1 MSKILLCQL
10 GASKIEQLGP
20 DLIQKGYDVVVVS
33 DQEEWGASP
42 LSQVDVILVD
52 ASCGLDGTPSC
63 RALSLSYPGTPLIL
77 LVAQNTPFCKECKL
91 LTGDNVLRL
100 PFTTR
105 KVTNRLNKLANCH
118 QGEILRVGALTLNL
132 ETRCVYRGHAIQRL
146 TPKQAGLLEVFM
158 RHPGQTL
165 TRKFLME
172 TIWNT
177 DYLGDTRT
185 LDVHVRWLRERIEE
199 DPSSP
204 QYLRTVRGV
213 GYRFGVPD
221 ENKV

>member
-1 MSKILLCQL
+1 MSKILLCQF

-33 DQEEWGASP
+33 DQEEWSASP
-42 LSQVDVILVD
+42 LSQVDAILVD

-77 LVAQNTPFCKECKL
+77 LVAQDTPFSKECKL

-105 KVTNRLNKLANCH
+105 KVTNRLSKLANCH
-118 QGEILRVGALTLNL
+118 QGEILRVGALALNL
-132 ETRCVYRGHAIQRL
+132 ETRCVYRGNAIQRL

-158 RHPGQTL
+158 RHPGKTL

-221 ENKV
+221 EKV